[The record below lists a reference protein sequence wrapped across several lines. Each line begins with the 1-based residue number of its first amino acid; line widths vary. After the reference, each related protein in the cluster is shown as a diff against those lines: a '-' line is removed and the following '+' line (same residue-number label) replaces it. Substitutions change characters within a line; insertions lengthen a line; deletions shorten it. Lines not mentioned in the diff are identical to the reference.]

1 MPTPDIGVNNDH
13 ELESLPGLRFTTY
26 LGVPP
31 ADSAWP
37 PEFADV
43 PVRELFERI
52 DAERRLRATDE
63 SLAAGFR
70 PRTTPASPASGSGF
84 ESNGTLDTCAPSTF
98 LAGMADATTRDGRL
112 AELADD
118 ELIGVLQAWQRLES
132 WCASGLLTAIA
143 ELARR
148 RPADRT
154 PPAAPGE
161 FPTQLS
167 EFVSDEIAAALT
179 LTGRAASACEELALD
194 LAIRLPGTARAL
206 QGGVIDR
213 AKARLIADATRSL
226 TDERAREVEDRIL
239 PRPVGRPPGSC
250 APPSLAP
257 S

>member
-1 MPTPDIGVNNDH
+1 IPI
-13 ELESLPGLRFTTY
+13 
-26 LGVPP
+26 
-31 ADSAWP
+31 
-37 PEFADV
+37 
-43 PVRELFERI
+43 RELFERI

-132 WCASGLLTAIA
+132 WCASGLLTALA

-154 PPAAPGE
+154 RPAAPGG
-161 FPTQLS
+161 FPSQPS
-167 EFVSDEIAAALT
+167 ESTANEAAAALM
-179 LTGRAASACEELALD
+179 LTGRAASAIEELALD

-206 QGGVIDR
+206 RGGVIDR
-213 AKARLIADATRSL
+213 ARARLITDATRLL
-226 TDERAREVEDRIL
+226 TDEQARQVEDRML
-239 PRPVGRPPGSC
+239 PRAGRQTTGQLRAALAHAVLMVDPEAAARRREEAQR
-250 APPSLAP
+250 APRGRR
-257 S
+257 